1 MPHLVFL
8 LIAGGARLRWPGRC
22 SERNSARPPRARAP
36 AGEADAPPANAEAS
50 WDDLTPVDTLG
61 LEVGYRL
68 IALVDKARQGD
79 LLGRIKGVRK
89 KFAQDVGF
97 LPPPVHIRDNL
108 ELKPSIYRVT
118 LRGAVVGEGEAFP
131 GQLLAIN
138 PGGATQ
144 QLPGTEDHRPGLRP
158 AGGVDRGA
166 PPRDG
171 PDGRIYGR

>member
-1 MPHLVFL
+1 M
-8 LIAGGARLRWPGRC
+8 
-22 SERNSARPPRARAP
+22 
-36 AGEADAPPANAEAS
+36 
-50 WDDLTPVDTLG
+50 PVDTLG

-68 IALVDKARQGD
+68 IALVDKARAGD

-108 ELKPSIYRVT
+108 ELKPSAYRLT

-131 GQLLAIN
+131 GMWLAIN

-144 QLPGTEDHRPGLRP
+144 PLLGTTTTDPAFGLPAIWIEERQREQAQM
-158 AGGVDRGA
+158 AGFTVVDCATVVATHLSHLMQTARGA
-166 PPRDG
+166 AARPRRDPG
-171 PDGRIYGR
+171 AGRARDASWPRN